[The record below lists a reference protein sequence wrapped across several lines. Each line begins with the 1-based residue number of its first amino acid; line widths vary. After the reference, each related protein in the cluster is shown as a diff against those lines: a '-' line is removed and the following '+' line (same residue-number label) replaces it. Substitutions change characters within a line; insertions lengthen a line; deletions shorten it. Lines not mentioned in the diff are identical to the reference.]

1 MKNRP
6 VLIGLSTL
14 QQKGS
19 FEDLDEALVL
29 MEKVTFEAIEDTG
42 APEIKKYI
50 DEIQM
55 DCRKT
60 WIF

>member
-29 MEKVTFEAIEDTG
+29 MEKVTLEAIEDTG
-42 APEIKKYI
+42 ASEIKKIY
-50 DEIQM
+50 
-55 DCRKT
+55 
-60 WIF
+60 